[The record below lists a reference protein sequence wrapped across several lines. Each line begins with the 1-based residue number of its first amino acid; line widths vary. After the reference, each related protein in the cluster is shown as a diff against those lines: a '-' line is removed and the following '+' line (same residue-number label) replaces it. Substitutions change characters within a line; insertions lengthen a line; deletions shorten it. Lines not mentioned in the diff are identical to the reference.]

1 MVEYGGG
8 INNGPAGQVG
18 GGNAVSG
25 GGSPAATQPDIFGS
39 ITNTFSDIVDQVAAL
54 PTEMLVLGIVAFF
67 LGLIVLRR
75 AF

>member
-18 GGNAVSG
+18 GGPQVGTDADFFGNVGNAVG
-25 GGSPAATQPDIFGS
+25 DVW
-39 ITNTFSDIVDQVAAL
+39 NTVASM
-54 PTEMLVLGIVAFF
+54 PTEMLVAAVVIVF
-67 LGLIVLRR
+67 LGLMIFKR

>member
-18 GGNAVSG
+18 GAGAPHV
-25 GGSPAATQPDIFGS
+25 GGSNPDLFTSAGNFVNDAV
-39 ITNTFSDIVDQVAAL
+39 NTVTAL
-54 PTEMLVLGIVAFF
+54 PTEMQVL
-67 LGLIVLRR
+67 LIVVVFFGLLLLRR

>member
-18 GGNAVSG
+18 GAGAPHVGGSSPDLFTSAGNAVND
-25 GGSPAATQPDIFGS
+25 AV
-39 ITNTFSDIVDQVAAL
+39 NTVTAL
-54 PTEMLVLGIVAFF
+54 PFEMQVLLIVVVF